1 MQPPDTPRKG
11 RGAIS
16 NPALRYSDTR
26 VETVDDGWDAEADE
40 LPPLPTVVRADPA
53 RTIIAHNNSPDVG
66 FSQSINPYRGC
77 EHGCVYCFARP
88 THAYLDHSP
97 GLDFETKLYYKEN
110 AAALLVE
117 ELAHPRYVCKPI
129 TLGSNTDPYQ
139 PLERKLGVTRSIL
152 EVFAETRHP
161 YSIVTKGATIL
172 RDLDLIAEAARA
184 RLVSVFVSITS
195 LDHDIK
201 RTLEPRTASPEKRF
215 QIVSAL
221 AEAGVPVGV
230 LVAPVIPLVTD
241 PDLEAILERAHAAGA
256 RWAGYVLLRLPLE
269 IRDLFDE
276 WLKAHAPLKAEHV
289 MSLMRQMHGG
299 REYDSRWGVR
309 QRGNGPYAELL
320 ARRFELAC
328 QRLGINEED
337 RVELDTTQ
345 FRRPSPGGQLDLL

>member
-1 MQPPDTPRKG
+1 
-11 RGAIS
+11 
-16 NPALRYSDTR
+16 
-26 VETVDDGWDAEADE
+26 
-40 LPPLPTVVRADPA
+40 
-53 RTIIAHNNSPDVG
+53 
-66 FSQSINPYRGC
+66 
-77 EHGCVYCFARP
+77 
-88 THAYLDHSP
+88 
-97 GLDFETKLYYKEN
+97 
-110 AAALLVE
+110 
-117 ELAHPRYVCKPI
+117 
-129 TLGSNTDPYQ
+129 
-139 PLERKLGVTRSIL
+139 
-152 EVFAETRHP
+152 
-161 YSIVTKGATIL
+161 
-172 RDLDLIAEAARA
+172 
-184 RLVSVFVSITS
+184 
-195 LDHDIK
+195 
-201 RTLEPRTASPEKRF
+201 
-215 QIVSAL
+215 
-221 AEAGVPVGV
+221 
-230 LVAPVIPLVTD
+230 VIPLVTD